1 MTKLYIDCEFNGFQG
16 ELISMALVADTGE
29 EFYEV
34 LQCSTPVTWVADNV
48 MPILNKEPVNLG
60 IFKEKLGR
68 FLAQF
73 EKITVIA
80 DWPEDIMHF
89 TASLLTGP
97 GIMLQT
103 IPEINMIIN
112 RKLHSGNS
120 TIPHN
125 ALEDARAIK
134 EAS

>member
-16 ELISMALVADTGE
+16 ELISMALVAETGE

-34 LQCSTPVTWVADNV
+34 LQCSTPVTWVADHV

-60 IFKEKLGR
+60 VFKEKLSG
-68 FLAQF
+68 FLEQF

-97 GIMLQT
+97 GTMMKT
-103 IPEINMIIN
+103 IPEINMVIN

-120 TIPHN
+120 AIPHN

-134 EAS
+134 KAA